1 MVQIETAA
9 GVNNIDEICQV
20 DGVGKIFSFFLS
32 SFFKYERLK
41 QYLDLVFIGP
51 NDLALALLGYTPA
64 KYTEPVFLDA
74 IDKVVASAKKHR
86 KKVGILAVD
95 GHAAKKAKERFDLVV
110 MSADIRSLQ
119 AWYRAELEVA
129 RS

>member
-1 MVQIETAA
+1 MEL
-9 GVNNIDEICQV
+9 VN
-20 DGVGKIFSFFLS
+20 FFFLS
-32 SFFKYERLK
+32 SFLKYERLK

-51 NDLALALLGYTPA
+51 NDLSLALLGYTPA

-74 IDKVVASAKKHR
+74 IDKVVASAKKHC

-95 GHAAKKAKERFDLVV
+95 GDAAKKAKERFDLVV